1 MAIVGKEELLDT
13 INKIAGDDTSDDL
26 LKLMEDVSDTY
37 DSLSNNDNEEWKTK
51 YEENDKMWREK
62 YKSRFMEKV
71 VKDDVIDGDNP
82 DNYDEDADSS
92 DVKETFDDL
101 FEKE

>member
-26 LKLMEDVSDTY
+26 IKLMEDVSDTY

-71 VKDDVIDGDNP
+71 VKDGVVDGDNP
-82 DNYDEDADSS
+82 DNYDENADSS

-101 FEKE
+101 FVKE

>member
-1 MAIVGKEELLDT
+1 MAIVGKEEMLET
-13 INKIAGDDTSDDL
+13 INKIAGDNTSDDL
-26 LKLMEDVSDTY
+26 IKLMEDVSDTF
-37 DSLSNNDNEEWKTK
+37 DDFAKADTEDWKTK

>member
-1 MAIVGKEELLDT
+1 MAIVGKEEMLDT
-13 INKIAGDDTSDDL
+13 INKIAGDNTSDDL
-26 LKLMEDVSDTY
+26 IKLMEDVTDTFDNFANA
-37 DSLSNNDNEEWKTK
+37 DSEDWKSK

-71 VKDDVIDGDNP
+71 VKDEDVDGDNP

-101 FEKE
+101 FVKE

>member
-71 VKDDVIDGDNP
+71 VKDNVIDGDNP
-82 DNYDEDADSS
+82 DNYDDGADAS

>member
-82 DNYDEDADSS
+82 DNYDEDADAS